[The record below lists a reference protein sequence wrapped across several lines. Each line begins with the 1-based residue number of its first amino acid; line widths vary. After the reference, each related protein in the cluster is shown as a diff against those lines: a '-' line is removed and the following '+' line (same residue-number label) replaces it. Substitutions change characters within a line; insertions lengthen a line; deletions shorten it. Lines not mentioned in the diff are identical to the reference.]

1 MKKDKHIT
9 IITVGGD
16 KIKYDGDA
24 GIPTAHLETAKLLF
38 NRILSRQKAKFMT
51 IDIAH
56 FYLTTPMD
64 DYEYL
69 RMHVRDVPSEITE
82 EHYLN

>member
-1 MKKDKHIT
+1 MKKDKCTTIT
-9 IITVGGD
+9 TVGGD
-16 KIKYDGDA
+16 KIKCDGDA
-24 GIPTAHLETAKLLF
+24 GTPTAHLETAKLLF

-51 IDIAH
+51 IDIAN
-56 FYLTTPMD
+56 FYLMTPMD
-64 DYEYL
+64 DCKYL